1 MKKILLVDS
10 PGATIVNEQSFLH
23 RANVTLFTA
32 RSGKE
37 AIRIYREQLPDIV
50 IVDFNL
56 SDMSGPELC
65 EEIFAIKRCPVLMMI
80 EKGDNDA
87 VRRCQKAWVDDFI
100 FKPVNQKEIIRKV
113 GTLLSIPQRE
123 DFRILMKVRV
133 EGRREGN
140 FFMGNTIDISTSGT
154 LLETHHKEI
163 DVGDRLEC
171 SFFLPWKLKAV
182 TIRGQA
188 ARKVKGKES
197 FQYGIRFLE
206 LDPTLKEEIRDYIK
220 KKEKIEDL

>member
-1 MKKILLVDS
+1 MKKILLVDGPS
-10 PGATIVNEQSFLH
+10 ATVGNEHSFLN

-37 AIRIYREQLPDIV
+37 AISIYRKELPDIV
-50 IVDFNL
+50 IVDFKL

-87 VRRCQKAWVDDFI
+87 VRRCQKAWVDDLI
-100 FKPVNQKEIIRKV
+100 FKPVNQKEIIRKA
-113 GTLLSIPQRE
+113 GKLLNIPQRE
-123 DFRILMKVRV
+123 DFRILMKVRI
-133 EGRREGN
+133 EGKSEGN

-154 LLETHHKEI
+154 LIETHNKEI
-163 DVGDRLEC
+163 NVGDRLEC

-182 TIRGQA
+182 TIRGEA
-188 ARKVKGKES
+188 ARKVKEKEF
-197 FQYGIRFLE
+197 FQYGIRFHGI
-206 LDPTLKEEIRDYIK
+206 DPTLKEEIRDYIK